1 MRRKILSMFM
11 LLAAA
16 GFVSCDEDFDYLRI
30 ETRDEVDW
38 TTITV
43 TIDADEWNYNSN
55 SDDTGYYYA
64 DVKVREIDKDVCRN
78 GLVCCYMYDDAV
90 QTQLPCTRYM
100 SDGKHQWTR
109 TIDFDFYKRGIT
121 IYVTDFVTQNEA
133 STKPSDDFVP
143 DEPGDIKF
151 RIAVLN

>member
-1 MRRKILSMFM
+1 
-11 LLAAA
+11 
-16 GFVSCDEDFDYLRI
+16 
-30 ETRDEVDW
+30 
-38 TTITV
+38 
-43 TIDADEWNYNSN
+43 
-55 SDDTGYYYA
+55 
-64 DVKVREIDKDVCRN
+64 
-78 GLVCCYMYDDAV
+78 MYDDAV

-143 DEPGDIKF
+143 DEPGEIKF